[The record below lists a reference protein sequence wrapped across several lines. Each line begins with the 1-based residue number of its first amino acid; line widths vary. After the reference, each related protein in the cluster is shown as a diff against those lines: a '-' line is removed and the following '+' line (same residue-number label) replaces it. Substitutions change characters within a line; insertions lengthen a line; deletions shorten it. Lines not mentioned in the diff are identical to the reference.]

1 MKKIIAT
8 AAVVGTLLGAAPV
21 ASADTGTSGRSGSS
35 SSSSSSSAKKPS
47 AERLPSPSD
56 IFAGIK
62 RLFNQSPSVGRSG
75 R

>member
-8 AAVVGTLLGAAPV
+8 TAVVGALLGAAPV
-21 ASADTGTSGRSGSS
+21 ASADTGTSGR

>member
-21 ASADTGTSGRSGSS
+21 ASADTGTSGRS